1 MTLVQVDPTAFVRV
15 LPRPEREQLDDSV
28 LSSGERARGA
38 GMPAH
43 RRREFVHGRFLLRHL
58 VAELTE
64 ADPCA
69 VPIRLD
75 ARGAPYVPD
84 DDLGVSISHSG
95 RYTAVAVRL
104 AGPVGV
110 DVQEPPPVL
119 NERLVRRCC
128 GSQAAE
134 LLALGQP
141 DAATAF
147 ARVWAVQ
154 EAVVKA
160 LRLGLAGA
168 PWRVPV
174 SPNEPR
180 GVWRGI
186 SWRSLPQVEPVA
198 LAVATGPAG
207 TGDFC
212 SFSAASPCGGIPR

>member
-1 MTLVQVDPTAFVRV
+1 MTLVKVDPMVFIRV
-15 LPRPEREQLDDSV
+15 LPRPEREEPDETV
-28 LSSGERARGA
+28 LSREERARGA
-38 GMPAH
+38 GMPPH
-43 RRREFVHGRFLLRHL
+43 RWREFAHGRSLLRHL

-64 ADPCA
+64 VDPRR

-75 ARGAPYVPD
+75 ARGAPYIPD
-84 DDLGVSISHSG
+84 GDLGVSLSHSG
-95 RYTAVAVRL
+95 RHTAVAVRL
-104 AGPVGV
+104 TGPVGI

-128 GSQAAE
+128 GAQAAD

-154 EAVVKA
+154 EAVAKA

-168 PWRVPV
+168 PWRIPV
-174 SPNEPR
+174 RLDQPR
-180 GVWRGI
+180 GVWHDI

-198 LAVATGPAG
+198 LAVATGPL
-207 TGDFC
+207 
-212 SFSAASPCGGIPR
+212 